1 MKAILLAFTILLL
14 LPPTAQA
21 QQKYCAMYYDGTQ
34 SCGIPTLQSC
44 EQSVLGVGG
53 TCQIDDSEEI
63 PENLFQRWRGAQ
75 QADQKPS
82 SPALDDVPPPP
93 GLSLTPTGPVGPP
106 PQMYCAQYS
115 DGTSSCGIPSLREC
129 EDSVRGVGGVCRN
142 Q

>member
-14 LPPTAQA
+14 LPLGAQA
-21 QQKYCAMYYDGTQ
+21 QQRYCAQYNDGTQ

-44 EQSVLGVGG
+44 EDSVRGVGG
-53 TCQIDDSEEI
+53 TCQIDDSAAI
-63 PENLFQRWRGAQ
+63 PENLFQRWRDAQ

-115 DGTSSCGIPSLREC
+115 DGTSSCGIPTLAAC

>member
-1 MKAILLAFTILLL
+1 MKANLLAFTILLL
-14 LPPTAQA
+14 LPAGAQA
-21 QQKYCAMYYDGTQ
+21 QQKYCAQYYDGTQ
-34 SCGIPTLQSC
+34 SCGIATLQSC

-75 QADQKPS
+75 QADQRPS
-82 SPALDDVPPPP
+82 SPALDDVPAPP
-93 GLSLTPTGPVGPP
+93 GLSLTPAGPVGPP
-106 PQMYCAQYS
+106 APTYCAQYS
-115 DGTSSCGIPSLREC
+115 DGTSDCGIPTLAAC

>member
-1 MKAILLAFTILLL
+1 MKAILLAVTISLLWPL
-14 LPPTAQA
+14 DAQA
-21 QQKYCAMYYDGTQ
+21 QQKYCAKYYDGTQ

-53 TCQIDDSEEI
+53 DCEVDDSDEI
-63 PENLFQRWRGAQ
+63 PENLFQRWRDAQ
-75 QADQKPS
+75 RAGQKPS

-106 PQMYCAQYS
+106 PTMYCAQFN
-115 DGTSSCGIPSLREC
+115 DGTSTCGISSLRQC
-129 EDSVRGVGGVCRN
+129 EDTVRGVGGVCRN